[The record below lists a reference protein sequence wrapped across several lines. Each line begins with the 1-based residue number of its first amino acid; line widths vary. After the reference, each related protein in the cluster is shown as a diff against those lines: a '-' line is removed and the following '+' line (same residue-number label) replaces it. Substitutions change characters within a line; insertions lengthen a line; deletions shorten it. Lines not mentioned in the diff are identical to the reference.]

1 MGPSEKMAQDSN
13 NPDEEMR
20 MISKI
25 FFSVIASLALIEN
38 TAVLL
43 LFVRNTTWLKR
54 PHNQCILSLAIADV
68 MTAISLL
75 VLPKFVTEQ
84 NAFTVPSDHLARE
97 VYCRVIWS
105 HFIPFSLGITS
116 VYTCLVLAIERWF
129 AVVRPYDY
137 KQTAGVRIMKIM
149 IPLCWLAG
157 FVFEGFVIPR
167 VSGVEGTNTT
177 APHCKWSDPTDKITS
192 WSLAITMFVAH
203 TIVPVCV
210 IPIAYLHLFFT
221 LRRQRTPAVN
231 FSRSNVSVSDKIY
244 KRATIMMAVAS
255 LTLILC
261 WLPNNI
267 YFLLAMLG
275 FLAPQAASISV
286 ILSGLAFLNSCVN
299 PIIYGYMNK
308 DFRKGYRQLLFCCS
322 NRN

>member
-1 MGPSEKMAQDSN
+1 
-13 NPDEEMR
+13 MR
-20 MISKI
+20 MIIKI

-75 VLPKFVTEQ
+75 VLSKFVTEQ

-177 APHCKWSDPTDKITS
+177 APHCKWSDPTADKITS

-210 IPIAYLHLFFT
+210 ISIAYLHLFFT

-275 FLAPQAASISV
+275 FFAPVGDSFSF
-286 ILSGLAFLNSCVN
+286 ILCGLAFLNSCVN